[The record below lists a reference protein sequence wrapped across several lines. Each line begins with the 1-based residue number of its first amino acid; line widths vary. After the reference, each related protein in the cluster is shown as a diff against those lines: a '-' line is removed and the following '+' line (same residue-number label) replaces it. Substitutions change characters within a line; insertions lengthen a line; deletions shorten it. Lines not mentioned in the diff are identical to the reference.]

1 MMTDAG
7 PVSSERVAL
16 FPLSVVLFPGGLLP
30 LRIFEPRYQR
40 MVSEC
45 LREQRPFAVAAI
57 REGPE
62 AGGVA
67 STASTGTLARI
78 IDWEQGDDGLLNLL
92 CEGEQRI
99 EVGSIEVEP
108 DKLLRAEVRRLPA
121 EPPQALPRE
130 LAWTAELLAEL
141 LERMGEPFDR
151 LSAAAPNAD
160 HVANRLVELLPIPLA
175 EKQALFDTAG
185 GVPRLYRLA
194 GLLNPSREGQ
204 TDD

>member
-1 MMTDAG
+1 M
-7 PVSSERVAL
+7 
-16 FPLSVVLFPGGLLP
+16 
-30 LRIFEPRYQR
+30 IPR
-40 MVSEC
+40 
-45 LREQRPFAVAAI
+45 FVAAI

-67 STASTGTLARI
+67 STAATGTLARI

-99 EVGSIEVEP
+99 EVGPVEVER

-151 LSAAAPNAD
+151 LSAAGKLS
-160 HVANRLVELLPIPLA
+160 VRGKLKRLL
-175 EKQALFDTAG
+175 
-185 GVPRLYRLA
+185 R
-194 GLLNPSREGQ
+194 
-204 TDD
+204 